1 MNIQWCKFLAKN
13 VLQRRIENPIKHLR
27 SSLHHENYHTLVR
40 CLTWVRSRQNGIF
53 HFVKTN
59 HLYENG
65 LISPRYDLTLAQVRS
80 HLCGMVFLHANS
92 FCWAVTPRQDCSF
105 SFDSVYVCNYYV
117 KSAIHLLKFSS
128 VDVYW

>member
-27 SSLHHENYHTLVR
+27 SSLHHENHHTLVR

-80 HLCGMVFLHANS
+80 HLCGMVFLHVIS
-92 FCWAVTPRQDCSF
+92 FAGLSHQDRIVHLVSIRCTF
-105 SFDSVYVCNYYV
+105 VIITW